1 MSPSGEHHDI
11 VERAALKRPPDR
23 FSPQKGLSVPAV
35 CRRNGG
41 HSREQPRCHGIHLIF
56 APQLVEKQHIGGQT
70 PHRLRDSH
78 GLRTIQQDVAA
89 PQRGLSLSLIHIFP
103 FEQGFHVPIELGD
116 GDDPRRFGFPDI
128 LHSRL
133 PGIVRFYVT
142 AIYPFRPDLTAAS
155 SAIPAALSAE

>member
-1 MSPSGEHHDI
+1 MARPDMVGEIAD
-11 VERAALKRPPDR
+11 L
-23 FSPQKGLSVPAV
+23 PAY
-35 CRRNGG
+35 
-41 HSREQPRCHGIHLIF
+41 IH
-56 APQLVEKQHIGGQT
+56 A
-70 PHRLRDSH
+70 
-78 GLRTIQQDVAA
+78 QQV
-89 PQRGLSLSLIHIFP
+89 RIP